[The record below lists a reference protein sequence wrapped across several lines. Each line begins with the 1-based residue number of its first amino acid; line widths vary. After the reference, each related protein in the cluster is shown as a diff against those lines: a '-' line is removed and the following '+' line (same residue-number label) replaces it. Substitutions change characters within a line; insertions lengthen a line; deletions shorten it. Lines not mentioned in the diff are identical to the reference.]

1 LINIFPNIKFY
12 PSPHDEMNIHHQSPL
27 SIEQEFMN
35 LALDNQKGVHVSWRE
50 INSF

>member
-1 LINIFPNIKFY
+1 
-12 PSPHDEMNIHHQSPL
+12 MNIHHQSPL

-50 INSF
+50 EKFFLIIILLLYLLVY